1 MKGKGKHILYIL
13 AIAICWV
20 GGITLVICG
29 GSNTLFHLKGALK
42 IGIILLGTLLVLLTC
57 VLCYMLLSSYIK
69 QNRELRIEEEDERNQ
84 MIRGIAAQN
93 TNLVLIFLL
102 VAAMIVLSALNY
114 TLPAII
120 LIAITLIGNF
130 VNMLLIGYYDK
141 RL

>member
-1 MKGKGKHILYIL
+1 MKGKRKHILYLL

-20 GGITLVICG
+20 GGVTLIACG

-42 IGIILLGTLLVLLTC
+42 LGTLLLGTLLVLFSC
-57 VLCYMLLSSYIK
+57 ILCYMLVSSYIK

-84 MIRGIAAQN
+84 IVRGIAAQN
-93 TNLVLIFLL
+93 TNLVLVFLL
-102 VAAMIVLSALNY
+102 VAAMIVFSALNY

-130 VNMLLIGYYDK
+130 VNILLIEYYDK